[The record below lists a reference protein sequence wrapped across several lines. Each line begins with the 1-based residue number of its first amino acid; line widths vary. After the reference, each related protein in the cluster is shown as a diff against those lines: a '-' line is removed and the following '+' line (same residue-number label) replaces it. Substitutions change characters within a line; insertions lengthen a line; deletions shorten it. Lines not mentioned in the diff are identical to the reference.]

1 MQRVSTPTA
10 VAQKPAYA
18 TGGEPGFFTQ
28 GDPVQGLPAT
38 VPGQDFLNRVQEELC
53 NTISGAGLPLD
64 PADDTQL
71 DQAID
76 AKIAFAVRLKEDGG
90 LVRTEDGLAVDPNV
104 LDASAQLRYHGLI

>member
-18 TGGEPGFFTQ
+18 PGGEPGFFTQ

-53 NTISGAGLPLD
+53 NVIEEAGITLD

-71 DQAID
+71 NQAID
-76 AKIAFAVRLKEDGG
+76 AKIAYAVRLKDGG
-90 LVRTEDGLAVDPNV
+90 GVITTADGLAVDPSV
-104 LDASAQLRYHGLI
+104 LDATAQLRYHGLI